1 MPTPWPERGNLQ
13 RGSCGAADGVI
24 ESDYSGGNPD
34 RFTEMPM
41 DPYSPLILVILGL
54 ALLAVDILLLGGASI
69 ILPIVAIGVLAA
81 AGAGA
86 FGLTTTGQIAAGA
99 IGSLVAVPL
108 VVLISRRL
116 RRRGKEPS
124 DDQRL
129 LEDTFTITLR
139 GDRPGISHRADFF
152 PARHVRGDRLQRG
165 QRVRV
170 IRIEG
175 VTALVD
181 DADDASGA

>member
-1 MPTPWPERGNLQ
+1 
-13 RGSCGAADGVI
+13 
-24 ESDYSGGNPD
+24 
-34 RFTEMPM
+34 M

-54 ALLAVDILLLGGASI
+54 ALLAIDILLLGGASI
-69 ILPIVAIGVLAA
+69 ILPILAIGVLAA

-86 FGLTTTGQIAAGA
+86 FGLTTTAQIAAGA

-108 VVLISRRL
+108 VVLVSRRL
-116 RRRGKEPS
+116 RRRSKEPS

-139 GDRPGISHRADFF
+139 RDQPGISHRADFL
-152 PARHVRGDRLQRG
+152 PARHVRDNRLEEG

-175 VTALVD
+175 ITALVD
-181 DADDASGA
+181 DAEDSAGS